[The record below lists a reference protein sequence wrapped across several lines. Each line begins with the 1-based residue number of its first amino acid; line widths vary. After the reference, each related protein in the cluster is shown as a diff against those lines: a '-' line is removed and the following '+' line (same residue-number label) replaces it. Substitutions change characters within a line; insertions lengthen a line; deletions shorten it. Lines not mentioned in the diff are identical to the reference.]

1 MLSFKRGNRGF
12 GYAGAF
18 VGNAGLN
25 VALDGGRVDRVL
37 GNWRDTPGFEGDGW
51 REVGRVRLL
60 EGYLNLRGLG
70 ETPGRPIVRACGLEG
85 SRITT
90 VRQVVVRTVP
100 GVLFAKRSWVRWI
113 VPGPVDEPGFFFG
126 VRSARRAVDKR
137 SR

>member
-12 GYAGAF
+12 GYGGAF
-18 VGNAGLN
+18 AGSAGLN

-37 GNWRDTPGFEGDGW
+37 GNWRDAPGFEGDAW

-70 ETPGRPIVRACGLEG
+70 ETPGRPIVRVCELEG

-90 VRQVVVRTVP
+90 V
-100 GVLFAKRSWVRWI
+100 
-113 VPGPVDEPGFFFG
+113 
-126 VRSARRAVDKR
+126 
-137 SR
+137 